1 MHPQQWL
8 EPLEPIFT
16 WLPHSNMY
24 PIVLYNYYYLSR
36 TRKKLYIIITMFFI
50 IIIISISI
58 IYTLL
63 EFCYT
68 HLKSHYYDYVFFTSM

>member
-1 MHPQQWL
+1 
-8 EPLEPIFT
+8 
-16 WLPHSNMY
+16 
-24 PIVLYNYYYLSR
+24 
-36 TRKKLYIIITMFFI
+36 MFFI

-68 HLKSHYYDYVFFTSM
+68 HLKSHYYDYVFFHIYVNVYRRVSSNSPNSSYHGILQRW

>member
-1 MHPQQWL
+1 M
-8 EPLEPIFT
+8 I
-16 WLPHSNMY
+16 
-24 PIVLYNYYYLSR
+24 
-36 TRKKLYIIITMFFI
+36 FI

-68 HLKSHYYDYVFFTSM
+68 HLKSHYYDYVYFFTSM